1 MSDRVNSEIGGTEV
15 PDWGN
20 RSVSWGFKVRARGER
35 VKFSEKCLTTDM
47 EMVVIPVTTFARVI
61 RSRPWVRNQEA
72 M

>member
-1 MSDRVNSEIGGTEV
+1 M
-15 PDWGN
+15 
-20 RSVSWGFKVRARGER
+20 RARGER